1 MKRVLAI
8 CLALV
13 MVMTM
18 GISVLAAADGATKS
32 PTGKPA
38 PGLIEFKPKDEDCT
52 GKLIV
57 TPYSKRDRLPDAYRE
72 LLEKAYDEVKTA
84 EDLTKLHSDL
94 SKLAADKNV
103 KSENLTVSELFN
115 IHVVGCKNHEGHREY
130 HIVLEVASLKNF
142 VGLMYMTEDGEW
154 LMAQNVSITNDG
166 KYLEFDVYHLERTA
180 PFSIVVSTEGS
191 QPGTDVPQ
199 PENPQPEDPT
209 TGDVNYNY
217 IYIAIMAV
225 CLVALVVVIFIA
237 KKRK

>member
-1 MKRVLAI
+1 MKRVLAT
-8 CLALV
+8 CLV
-13 MVMTM
+13 MVMVLSM
-18 GISVLAAADGATKS
+18 GLHALAAEDATKS

-38 PGLIEFKPKDEDCT
+38 PGLIESKPKDETCG

-57 TPYSKRDRLPDAYRE
+57 TPYSKRDRLPDGYRQ
-72 LLEKAYDEVKTA
+72 LLEQAYDQISTT
-84 EDLTKLHSDL
+84 EDLTTLQSDL

-115 IHVVGCKNHEGHREY
+115 IHVVGCKNHEEHRQW

-154 LMAQNVSITNDG
+154 LMAENVSITNDG

-180 PFSIVVSTEGS
+180 PFAIVVSTEDS

-199 PENPQPEDPT
+199 PENPQPEEPT